1 MTEKASQG
9 AHVFLDYTHAEFEDE
24 DAYNWLFSLMRKP

>member
-9 AHVFLDYTHAEFEDE
+9 
-24 DAYNWLFSLMRKP
+24 MCPC